1 MHDPSHLERSAK
13 AQALSPVLG
22 TLKTPLAQL
31 FWNARSA
38 PPHERGRLRGRI
50 KRGSSH
56 LAIPQ
61 LRKCWWEQMRP
72 PTFPA
77 AFVLPAI
84 PEIQMRR
91 SDTALTLLLA
101 LFVTAMIPAHL
112 SAAPMAWQE
121 EDEDE
126 EDEDKS
132 YGEVITDE
140 AVTSEGLFDTH
151 MIGTDLFYEIPLDMM
166 GREMLL
172 LTRIARTPA
181 GAGYGG
187 SKANTSTVR
196 WQREGDRVLLRLV
209 SYQNF
214 ADDTTAIAA
223 AVRNSNFEPIIMAF
237 DVETMP
243 EDSSAVVIDVTDLFT
258 DDIALLGLQKFRRDQ
273 YGVRSVDADRT
284 YIMRASAFPR
294 NVEVRRVL
302 TYDATEAPSNG
313 ASNTLSMEMHHSMLL
328 LPENPMEPRLCDER
342 VGFFSTSQTD
352 YGLDTQRA
360 VETCYITRWRLEPS
374 DPAAFA
380 RGELVDPV
388 QPIVYYIDP
397 ATPPKWV
404 PYLKQG
410 VEDWQVAFEA
420 AGFSNAIIAADVP
433 EDADWDP
440 EDARYSVIRY
450 LASDVQNASGPHVHD
465 PRSGEIMESDIQW
478 YHNVMNLVRNWYF
491 IQTAAANEE
500 ARGVTFS
507 DEVMGELIRF
517 VAAHEVGH
525 TIGLQH
531 NMQASS
537 AYSVE
542 QLRTRFVCEMG
553 VAPSIMDY
561 ARFNYVAQPGDDT
574 CFLPVIGPYDKF
586 AIEWGYRPHPG
597 EDRYSERAKLRD
609 MVEDKQEDRIYLFGS
624 STGSDPSA
632 LTEAI
637 GDDAMRASDY
647 GIENLKRVTDNLRE
661 WTREDGEDYSQ
672 LQEMYTNVVSQW
684 NRYTGHV
691 VTNVGGVIR
700 TRKRQGQDGVPY
712 EMVPKEKQARAIEY
726 LNRQV
731 FATPVWL
738 LDADIL
744 DRFQGSGAPDLI
756 RARQS
761 VALNRV
767 LNVAL
772 MKRLVEQEAF
782 HGNDAYS
789 LGEMLDDLRGGVW
802 SEAQNGQQT
811 DAYRRNLQ
819 RAYLDRM
826 GELMGDEDALQTDVA
841 PFVRGQLS
849 TLRDEIANGAGS
861 VSHRATLLHFH
872 DSIMRID
879 AILNPNG

>member
-1 MHDPSHLERSAK
+1 ME
-13 AQALSPVLG
+13 G
-22 TLKTPLAQL
+22 
-31 FWNARSA
+31 
-38 PPHERGRLRGRI
+38 GRI
-50 KRGSSH
+50 
-56 LAIPQ
+56 L
-61 LRKCWWEQMRP
+61 CRP
-72 PTFPA
+72 PSSFA
-77 AFVLPAI
+77 
-84 PEIQMRR
+84 PELRRTNMKR
-91 SDTALTLLLA
+91 SDTLLTLLLA
-101 LFVTAMIPAHL
+101 LATSAFVPAHL
-112 SAAPMAWQE
+112 SASPFAWQE
-121 EDEDE
+121 EEQTDE
-126 EDEDKS
+126 EGEGEAKS
-132 YGEVITDE
+132 YSDVITDE
-140 AVTSEGLFDTH
+140 AVSSQGLFDTH

-166 GREMLL
+166 GREMVL
-172 LTRIARTPA
+172 LTRIARTPS

-196 WQREGDRVLLRLV
+196 WEHEGDRVLLRLV

-214 ADDTTAIAA
+214 ADDTTAIAG

-243 EDSSAVVIDVTDLFT
+243 DDSMAVVVDVTDLFT
-258 DDIALLGLQKFRRDQ
+258 EDIALLGLQKSRRTA
-273 YGVRSVDADRT
+273 YSVRRVDADRT
-284 YIMRASAFPR
+284 YVMRASAFPR

-302 TYDATEAPSNG
+302 TYDATESPSNS

-328 LPENPMEPRLCDER
+328 LPENPMEPRMCDER
-342 VGFFSTSQTD
+342 VGYFSTRQTD

-360 VETCYITRWRLEPS
+360 VETCYVTRWRLEPS

-388 QPIVYYIDP
+388 QPIVYHIDP

-420 AGFSNAIIAADVP
+420 AGFSNAIVAV
-433 EDADWDP
+433 DAPDDPNWDP

-465 PRSGEIMESDIQW
+465 PRSGEILESDIQW

-517 VAAHEVGH
+517 VSAHEVGH

-537 AYSVE
+537 AYPVE

-574 CFLPVIGPYDKF
+574 CFMPLVGPYDKF
-586 AIEWGYRPHPG
+586 AIEWGYRPHAG
-597 EDRYSERAKLRD
+597 EDRNSEKAILRNFVAD
-609 MVEDKQEDRIYLFGS
+609 MQEDRTYLFSS

-632 LTEAI
+632 LSEAI

-647 GIENLKRVTDNLRE
+647 GVENLKRITDNLRD
-661 WTREDGEDYSQ
+661 WTREDGEDYTQ
-672 LQEMYTNVVSQW
+672 LQELYNNVVSQW
-684 NRYTGHV
+684 TRYTGHV
-691 VTNVGGVIR
+691 VNNLGGVVR

-712 EMVPKEKQARAIEY
+712 EMVSRDMQSRAMEY
-726 LNRQV
+726 MNRQV
-731 FATPVWL
+731 FATPGWL
-738 LDADIL
+738 LDTDIL
-744 DRFQGSGAPDLI
+744 DRFQGSGATDLV

-761 VALNRV
+761 SALNQV
-767 LNVAL
+767 LNVAR
-772 MKRLVEQEAF
+772 MKRLIEQEAF
-782 HGNDAYS
+782 NGNDAYG
-789 LGEMLDDLRGGVW
+789 LGAMLDDLRGGVW
-802 SEAQNGQQT
+802 SEAQNGGET

-826 GELMGDEDALQTDVA
+826 GVLMEDEDALQTDIA
-841 PFVRGQLS
+841 PFVRGQLGA
-849 TLRDEIANGAGS
+849 LRGELATGADGM
-861 VSHRATLLHFH
+861 SHRATLLHFH
-872 DSIMRID
+872 DAIQRID
-879 AILNPNG
+879 AILDPNG